1 MNCLVSQLE
10 NNSTSRRTV
19 LLISDLENTDGTLTL
34 DFEVGGCV
42 S

>member
-34 DFEVGGCV
+34 DFEVGDCV